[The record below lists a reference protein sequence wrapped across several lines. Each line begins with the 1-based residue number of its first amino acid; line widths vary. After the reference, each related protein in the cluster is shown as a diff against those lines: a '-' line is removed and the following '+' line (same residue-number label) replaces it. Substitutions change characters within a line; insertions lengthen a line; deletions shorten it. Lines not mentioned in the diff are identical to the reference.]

1 MRGHAFFDVS
11 VQACQDY
18 ISRCSHQI
26 WNIWIIEYHS
36 PAGMIWTQDQAVFI
50 FFRGKT
56 WLSMLLVLKE
66 SKSQGCTYKILWS
79 AAAGLKIQI
88 DQVANVSELASHTC
102 FWLRGW
108 VRSHQLKWKIKEI
121 ANGPHSA
128 PPPTIPSL
136 FDTLKLA
143 YGAH

>member
-1 MRGHAFFDVS
+1 MRGHAFFW
-11 VQACQDY
+11 CQCPGMSRLHFEMFSPDLKHMNHW
-18 ISRCSHQI
+18 ISFASWHDLDTGSGRVYFFPRENMIIHAPCSQ
-26 WNIWIIEYHS
+26 
-36 PAGMIWTQDQAVFI
+36 
-50 FFRGKT
+50 
-56 WLSMLLVLKE
+56 E

-88 DQVANVSELASHTC
+88 GQVANMSELASHTC